1 MVAKRKLAKKVDS
14 LTHEWNITLYSD
26 DLKDTISEELKKIQA
41 RVHLDGFRNG
51 HAPIDV
57 VLGALL
63 GEHSRN
69 IQVNIFNSFKKEY
82 LDEMKNIRF
91 YEYTKR
97 KS

>member
-26 DLKDTISEELKKIQA
+26 DLKETISEELKKIQA

-57 VLGALL
+57 VEKHYGEDALY
-63 GEHSRN
+63 RA
-69 IQVNIFNSFKKEY
+69 VNSEIRKTIDEIVKDEEY
-82 LDEMKNIRF
+82 NLAV
-91 YEYTKR
+91 
-97 KS
+97 